1 MLLRSDPAKHSVYL
15 SHRDIQGYMP
25 AMAMEFPSKITP
37 ALQPGT
43 RITFD
48 LAVKNGHPIITKI
61 SPRGL
66 PSEPPAIGS
75 PKALPTG
82 SPIPD
87 FTLIDQTGQPFA
99 LSSLRG
105 RVVALDFIY
114 TRCPQPDVCP
124 RLSANFRRLQR
135 RFGSDLDLLSISIDP
150 RFDQPEVL
158 RSYAK
163 LWNADLRSWHFLT
176 GTETDIRS
184 VAEVF
189 GLLYFA
195 EDGAMTH
202 SSRTAVIG
210 RDGHLAGMV
219 EGSSFAVSQLGDLIA
234 LTLEEK

>member
-25 AMAMEFPSKITP
+25 AMAMEFPTKVTT
-37 ALQPGT
+37 ALRPGT
-43 RITFD
+43 RVTFD
-48 LAVKNGHPIITKI
+48 LAVKNGRPLVTKI
-61 SPRGL
+61 SRRGL
-66 PSEPPAIGS
+66 ASDPIAFNDVKALAVGS
-75 PKALPTG
+75 PV
-82 SPIPD
+82 PD
-87 FTLIDQTGQPFA
+87 FTLTDQSGQSFV

-105 RVVALDFIY
+105 WVVALDFIY

-135 RFGSDLDLLSISIDP
+135 RFGSDLKLLSITIDP
-150 RFDQPEVL
+150 RFDQAEIL
-158 RSYAK
+158 RAYAK
-163 LWNADLRSWHFLT
+163 QWNADLSSWHFLT
-176 GTETDIRS
+176 GTETAIRS
-184 VAEVF
+184 VAEAF

-210 RDGHLAGMV
+210 RDGRLAGMV